1 MDRTMLFSK
10 AASQILSSQSGTRPT
25 LDNLLLREKSMAFD
39 LFFWYGTMLI
49 TLVLFK

>member
-1 MDRTMLFSK
+1 MARTMLFSK

-39 LFFWYGTMLI
+39 LFFCYETALVILI
-49 TLVLFK
+49 LFK